1 MGADIAKLPTLLPKQ
16 LKTIIDAVK
25 AAKGVVNFT
34 KYNFRSN
41 LIKATGLNPGK
52 ALQAHHVFPQ
62 KFESIFGSKGI
73 NIHDPKFGSWWE
85 TTSHLKNASGY
96 NEAWRQFLR
105 TDPSTSQI
113 IEKGRQIMQQYGQAV
128 NF

>member
-1 MGADIAKLPTLLPKQ
+1 MVA
-16 LKTIIDAVK
+16 
-25 AAKGVVNFT
+25 NFT
-34 KYNFRSN
+34 KSNFRSN

-52 ALQAHHVFPQ
+52 ASQAHHVFPQ

-96 NEAWRQFLR
+96 NAAWETFLK
-105 TDPSTSQI
+105 TNPSQSQI
-113 IEKGRQIMQQYGQAV
+113 MNYGRQLMGQYGLPV
-128 NF
+128 GF